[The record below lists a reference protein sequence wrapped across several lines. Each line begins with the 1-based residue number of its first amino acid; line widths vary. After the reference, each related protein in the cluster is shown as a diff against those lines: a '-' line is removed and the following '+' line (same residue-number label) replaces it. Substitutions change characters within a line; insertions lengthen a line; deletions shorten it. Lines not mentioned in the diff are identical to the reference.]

1 MAKKAK
7 QRDRVTVEGF
17 TWEHFPVPGEP
28 LPGTPAA
35 SIQDRWTLVGKDALN
50 PWELSI
56 KVTDFG
62 EGDDEYRSGW
72 RVVAGAPEKERY
84 ETRDEAMI
92 GAVKVI
98 HREARAKLESAH
110 KRFKAYHELA
120 KEVGA
125 L

>member
-1 MAKKAK
+1 MAKKKANE
-7 QRDRVTVEGF
+7 RVTVDGF
-17 TWEHFPVPGEP
+17 TWEQFMPPGDP

-35 SIQDRWTLVGKDALN
+35 SIKDRWTLVGKGELN
-50 PWELSI
+50 LWEFSV

-84 ETRDEAMI
+84 ETREEAMR
-92 GAVKVI
+92 GAVKVL
-98 HREARAKLESAH
+98 HREVKGKLDIAH
-110 KRFKAYHELA
+110 ERFKRLHDLA

-125 L
+125 I